1 MNFGYF
7 DDTNKEYVIT
17 TPQTPLP
24 WINYLGCESFFRLI
38 SNTGGGVLPDTAIT
52 MHRQT
57 ATATTTISK
66 TAAPYGILA
75 GSRHRPHWM
84 LMNAATVLDI
94 RFTKVLKMNWKPV

>member
-38 SNTGGGVLPDTAIT
+38 SNTGGGYAFYKDA
-52 MHRQT
+52 
-57 ATATTTISK
+57 K
-66 TAAPYGILA
+66 
-75 GSRHRPHWM
+75 
-84 LMNAATVLDI
+84 LMRLTRYRYNTPGYTGAVGELSGVTGVWCAD
-94 RFTKVLKMNWKPV
+94 FK

>member
-38 SNTGGGVLPDTAIT
+38 SNTGGG
-52 MHRQT
+52 
-57 ATATTTISK
+57 
-66 TAAPYGILA
+66 
-75 GSRHRPHWM
+75 
-84 LMNAATVLDI
+84 
-94 RFTKVLKMNWKPV
+94 

>member
-38 SNTGGGVLPDTAIT
+38 SNTGGGYASRRPSGL
-52 MHRQT
+52 R
-57 ATATTTISK
+57 K
-66 TAAPYGILA
+66 T
-75 GSRHRPHWM
+75 SE
-84 LMNAATVLDI
+84 
-94 RFTKVLKMNWKPV
+94 

>member
-38 SNTGGGVLPDTAIT
+38 SNTGGGYAFYKDAKLMRLT
-52 MHRQT
+52 RYRYNN
-57 ATATTTISK
+57 
-66 TAAPYGILA
+66 APLD
-75 GSRHRPHWM
+75 RPHWM